1 MSKRLQKEK
10 HFLELLLTTDK
21 HQVKALMESL
31 TASQVEVLVEIF
43 INLLHINTPKK
54 TKDLLRR
61 RQRLIKKLTSRQ
73 LTIATKYRT
82 IRQHMRQVYDTL
94 LSVKGKLLQLLRCL

>member
-1 MSKRLQKEK
+1 MSKKLKKEK

-21 HQVKALMESL
+21 DQVKALMESL